1 MSSPRRPEWYLPA
14 AALLVAAVIGFGAR
28 NLWPRPAPPAQQDAA
43 VPVSVAHLVRTDV
56 AQRQVVAGTLGY
68 QDSYSVVNE
77 LPAGIVTWVA
87 SPGRV
92 TARGQ
97 ALYWLADQ
105 PVTLFYGLVP
115 AWRDIGPGMTA
126 GPDVRELDQNLIAL
140 GFDPARQ
147 IQPGE
152 VFGWATEDAILRW
165 QQARGLPLTGTIPL
179 GEIAF
184 LPGALRVT
192 SGTAVG
198 TPVSPGTTALSGTS
212 VTPSVS
218 VNLTPG
224 GPTARPGDR
233 VLITLPDGTTTV
245 PGTVTA
251 VGPVTAAQPQSGG
264 GAQGQAPGGQGTPA
278 ATIPVTI
285 RPAST
290 RLPASLNQ
298 APVQVTITEA
308 EDKNVLAV
316 PVTALLALPGGGYGV
331 RTATGPVHMLI
342 PVTTGLYDD
351 VTGLVEVSGP
361 RLTPGLTVQVAQP

>member
-1 MSSPRRPEWYLPA
+1 MSSPRRLEWYLPA
-14 AALLVAAVIGFGAR
+14 AGLLMAAVIGFGAR
-28 NLWPRPAPPAQQDAA
+28 DLWPRPASPAQQDAA

-56 AQRQVVAGTLGY
+56 AQRQVVPGTFGY
-68 QDSYSVVNE
+68 QGSYSVVNE
-77 LPAGIVTWVA
+77 LPAGIATWVA
-87 SPGRV
+87 GPGRV
-92 TARGQ
+92 IARGQ
-97 ALYWLADQ
+97 ALYRLADQ

-126 GPDVRELDQNLIAL
+126 GPDVRELNQNLIAL

-152 VFGWATEDAILRW
+152 VFSWSTEAAILRW
-165 QQARGLPLTGTIPL
+165 QQARGLLLTGIIAL

-184 LPGALRVT
+184 LPGPLRVT
-192 SGTAVG
+192 SGIAAG
-198 TPVSPGTTALSGTS
+198 TPVSPGTAALSGTS

-224 GPTARPGDR
+224 GATVRPGDS

-245 PGTVTA
+245 PGTVTV
-251 VGPVTAAQPQSGG
+251 VGPVTAAPPQGG
-264 GAQGQAPGGQGTPA
+264 EGSQGQAASGQGTPA

-285 RPAST
+285 RPAGT

-308 EDKNVLAV
+308 KDRNVLAV
-316 PVTALLALPGGGYGV
+316 PVTALLAQSGGGYAV
-331 RTATGPVHMLI
+331 RTAAGQVHALI

>member
-1 MSSPRRPEWYLPA
+1 M
-14 AALLVAAVIGFGAR
+14 AAVIGFGAR
-28 NLWPRPAPPAQQDAA
+28 SLWPRPASPAQQDAV

-68 QDSYSVVNE
+68 QGSYSVVNE
-77 LPAGIVTWVA
+77 LPAGIVTWVTG
-87 SPGRV
+87 PGRV
-92 TARGQ
+92 IARGQ
-97 ALYWLADQ
+97 ALYRLADQ
-105 PVTLFYGLVP
+105 PVTLFYGPVP

-126 GPDVRELDQNLIAL
+126 GPDVRELNQNLIAL

-147 IQPGE
+147 IQPGA
-152 VFGWATEDAILRW
+152 VFGWASEAAILRW
-165 QQARGLPLTGTIPL
+165 QQARGLPLTGAIPL
-179 GEIAF
+179 GKIAF
-184 LPGALRVT
+184 LPGPLRVA
-192 SGTAVG
+192 SGIAAG
-198 TPVSPGTTALSGTS
+198 APVSPGTTAVSGTS

-218 VNLTPG
+218 VNLMPG
-224 GPTARPGDR
+224 GATVRRGDS

-251 VGPVTAAQPQSGG
+251 VGPVTTAQAQG
-264 GAQGQAPGGQGTPA
+264 GAGSAGQAPGGQGTPA

-308 EDKNVLAV
+308 EDRNVLAV
-316 PVTALLALPGGGYGV
+316 PVTALLALPGGGYAV
-331 RTATGPVHMLI
+331 RTATGRVHVLI

-361 RLTPGLTVQVAQP
+361 RLTPGQTVQVAQP